1 MQKNADWVKPSTD
14 ILRNAPP
21 LSTKRKRSELAYVS
35 IIRTRSQKVRE
46 YHTTKL
52 EAIADFYNKNNEEPH
67 LDSTNIVEAEL
78 ATYIHNIRHSPLNID
93 LVTQVNNQ
101 LPWFHWSVRKEKKET
116 TMGFLNTFTIIL
128 LIASLT
134 ALYIGAQIN
143 LSNSE
148 RLALWVNQLVEGS
161 KIRILL

>member
-1 MQKNADWVKPSTD
+1 MVNTRSMQKNADWVKPSTD

-101 LPWFHWSVRKEKKET
+101 LPWFHWSV
-116 TMGFLNTFTIIL
+116 
-128 LIASLT
+128 S
-134 ALYIGAQIN
+134 
-143 LSNSE
+143 
-148 RLALWVNQLVEGS
+148 
-161 KIRILL
+161 